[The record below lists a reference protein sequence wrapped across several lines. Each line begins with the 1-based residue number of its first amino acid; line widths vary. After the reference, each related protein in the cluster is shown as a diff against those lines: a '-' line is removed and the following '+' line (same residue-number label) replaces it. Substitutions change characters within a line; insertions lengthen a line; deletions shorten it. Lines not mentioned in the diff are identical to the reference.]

1 MVVGVTGSVES
12 ITSWYLVIL
21 GQFRVVLDGTWWYA
35 VSMGLSHSILRRKMN
50 DDINQWTDRAT
61 IVQSAFSKV
70 GK

>member
-1 MVVGVTGSVES
+1 MVVGGTGSVEG
-12 ITSWYLVIL
+12 ITSWYMVIL
-21 GQFRVVLDGTWWYA
+21 GQKRVVLDGTWWYL
-35 VSMGLSHSILRRKMN
+35 VSMGLSHSFLRRKMN